1 MFLAVGKH
9 VKSDIENWKKAKD
22 TFPGISQT
30 YKILQP
36 LKGFIA
42 YMECS
47 GMCPNKTNHNKTK
60 IKYLWSS
67 CVYCTLF
74 ERISRTY
81 LLKTI
86 IIFIILIT
94 HIKCM
99 CMHAKFCMWIWNYTH
114 TYTYTLLGQL
124 SLLKIGQWLPSIQDF
139 LFPSFNSI

>member
-1 MFLAVGKH
+1 MSKATLRIGK
-9 VKSDIENWKKAKD
+9 KL
-22 TFPGISQT
+22 
-30 YKILQP
+30 KILSQEFHKPTKSCIP

-94 HIKCM
+94 HIKCV
-99 CMHAKFCMWIWNYTH
+99 CTHAKFCMWIWNYTH
-114 TYTYTLLGQL
+114 AHTYTHTLLGQL